1 MLARIPAAVQTS
13 CHLVNMILRLFECQN
28 LLKVIVVPRFVGM
41 SAQIV
46 KYLLTRGFQV
56 GLQPAIFQGGGGLV
70 ELVHCDENFV
80 TNTRKKAPD
89 GKMLEFFLLDSFK
102 TTF

>member
-1 MLARIPAAVQTS
+1 M
-13 CHLVNMILRLFECQN
+13 
-28 LLKVIVVPRFVGM
+28 
-41 SAQIV
+41 
-46 KYLLTRGFQV
+46 